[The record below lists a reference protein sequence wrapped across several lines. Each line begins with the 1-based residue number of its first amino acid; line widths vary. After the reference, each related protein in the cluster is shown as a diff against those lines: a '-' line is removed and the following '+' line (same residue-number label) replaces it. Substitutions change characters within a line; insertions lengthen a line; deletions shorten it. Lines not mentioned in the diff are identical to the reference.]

1 MVRDWVS
8 ASGMVFWRLGSAVD
22 EGGGVGAVFKL
33 PCDRHPPLS
42 LQWCLQR
49 WWMHPFRMRA
59 ELQPLVRHLISV
71 D

>member
-1 MVRDWVS
+1 MVRGCVS
-8 ASGMVFWRLGSAVD
+8 ASGMVFWRLGLAVD

-33 PCDRHPPLS
+33 PCNRHPPLS

-49 WWMHPFRMRA
+49 WWMHPFRMCA
-59 ELQPLVRHLISV
+59 ELQLLVRHLISV